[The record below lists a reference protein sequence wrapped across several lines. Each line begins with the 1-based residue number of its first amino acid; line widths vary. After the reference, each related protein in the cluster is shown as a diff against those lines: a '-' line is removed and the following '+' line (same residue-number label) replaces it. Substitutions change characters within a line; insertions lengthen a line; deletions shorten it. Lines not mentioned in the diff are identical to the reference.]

1 MLGERSSS
9 TNDHEHQKLVT
20 ALRESEI
27 LRELAALLASSLD
40 LKRILQVLT
49 KRTTEVCEIERCSVW
64 LAEEVIEAF
73 RPAAYYLS
81 TERISNNKVEAGDT
95 IWQQGAILFDDPELY
110 QLLKENGM
118 VVLDDLHARPKVRN
132 VAETF
137 LVKSILLIAL
147 RREGRIV
154 GMMSL
159 DEPDTKRTF
168 SLEQQQLA
176 CAIGQQAALAI
187 DNARLYQQ
195 AQAERA
201 RAERLIERAQAINQV
216 ALTVNSGEDLPV
228 VLEIATRHLVSGLN
242 ADAGIIALLEAE
254 RLRVAISLPG
264 KGVEATGIPR
274 QISIAWSDLPLCR
287 QVAATGT
294 PLFITADQPTENEM
308 GWFRQ
313 WGFANIMVVPLMIGT
328 VQQPSLT
335 PRSPHCIG
343 FVFVNFQTIAR
354 RPGKGQF
361 AFAQDIAAQCALAIE
376 KAHLMADLQKAAAL
390 STERANT
397 LDAVFQAMTEGI
409 MVLNPRGEV
418 LVRNNAASQFLGM
431 PVNAADQL
439 QAFLQRYPTYT
450 LHGQPL
456 AEEDFPLSRALKGE
470 RIRGERF
477 MTSRGDGI
485 NRVVEVNVTPM
496 LDHTNTQIGLVSA
509 FRDITEQS
517 RVERRIR
524 EALDTMLHVA
534 EEVSGITEIKD
545 ILRNVLERTLSTL
558 NCYGGAV
565 QLFDE
570 ELQAFTPLL
579 AIGFTEETEEQW
591 LAEQK
596 QWLQPREGQYAG
608 FRKQLMEG
616 HATVINAEQYPKQP
630 NPFRHMMVLAAP
642 ITHHNRL
649 LGLMMLD
656 RSPSYMSDAESPVEA
671 SQQHHHLPREF
682 SIWDMAV
689 IEGIAQ
695 LAGLAI
701 EQTRWQQEAM
711 IARSSE
717 EAMREANALKDEFL
731 AITAHEFRTPLT
743 VVLAHSQIAL
753 RVLRKMTDQDVVSRL
768 RDSLSIIEE
777 QAHQLTNIVTT
788 FLEVAQINRGQLT
801 LKVAPVNLADIVKQ
815 VVTNHSATSTEHEIR
830 YEIAPSDHPY
840 MVMGDNARLVQV
852 LANLLQNALKYSPL
866 GGPVTI
872 SLRQYVNDTN
882 DTNDNRRTIELH
894 VVDKGI
900 GIPKDAQSRLFERF
914 YRASNIDGS
923 KTKGIGLG
931 LYIVDALIK
940 MHSGTIRAES
950 SGILGEGS
958 RFVITLPTLES
969 ETANGE

>member
-9 TNDHEHQKLVT
+9 TNDHEHQRLVT

-27 LRELAALLASSLD
+27 LRELAELLASSLD

-49 KRTTEVCEIERCSVW
+49 KRTTEVCNVERCSVW
-64 LAEEVIEAF
+64 LLEDAIEAF

-81 TERISNNKVEAGDT
+81 TERITNNKVEAGNS
-95 IWQQGAILFDDPELY
+95 IWQQGSILFDDPELY
-110 QLLKENGM
+110 TLLKEQGM
-118 VVLDDLHARPKVRN
+118 VVLDNLHDHPKARK

-137 LVKSILLIAL
+137 LVKSVLLIAL

-159 DEPDTKRTF
+159 DEPDAERTF
-168 SLEQQQLA
+168 SPEQQQLA
-176 CAIGQQAALAI
+176 RAIGQQAALAI

-228 VLEIATRHLVSGLN
+228 VLKIATRHLVNGLS
-242 ADAGIIALLEAE
+242 ADAGMIALLEAE
-254 RLRVAISLPG
+254 ELRAVSMAG
-264 KGVEATGIPR
+264 KLVEATVVPQ
-274 QISIAWSDLPLCR
+274 QISIPWSDLPLCR

-294 PLFITADQPTENEM
+294 PLFITADQPTENEK
-308 GWFRQ
+308 GWFCQ
-313 WGFANIMVVPLMIGT
+313 WGFDNMMVIPLMIGA
-328 VQQPSLT
+328 VEQPSST
-335 PRSPHCIG
+335 PRAPHCIG
-343 FVFVNFQTIAR
+343 FAFVNFQSAAQL
-354 RPGKGQF
+354 PGKGQF
-361 AFAQDIAAQCALAIE
+361 AFAQDVAAQCALAIE
-376 KAHLMADLQKAAAL
+376 KAHLMADLQKVAAL

-409 MVLNPRGEV
+409 MVLDSRGEV
-418 LVRNNAASQFLGM
+418 LVRNNAASQFLGI
-431 PVNAADQL
+431 PVNSTDQL
-439 QAFLQRYPTYT
+439 QAFLKRYPTFT

-477 MTSRGDGI
+477 MTARGQGD

-534 EEVSGITEIKD
+534 EEVSGITEIED

-558 NCYGGAV
+558 NCYSGAV
-565 QLFDE
+565 QLFDQ
-570 ELQAFTPLL
+570 ELQEFTPLL
-579 AIGFTEETEEQW
+579 ASGFTEETEKQW
-591 LAEQK
+591 LAAQS
-596 QWLQPREGQYAG
+596 QWLQPEEEGQYAG
-608 FRKQLMEG
+608 LRDQLMDG
-616 HATVINAEQYPKQP
+616 NATVIHADQYTKQP
-630 NPFRHMMVLAAP
+630 NPPRHSMVLAAP

-649 LGLMMLD
+649 LGLMLLE
-656 RSPSYMSDAESPVEA
+656 RSTAYKNDVATMQEEQPI
-671 SQQHHHLPREF
+671 PREF

-695 LAGLAI
+695 LTGLAI
-701 EQTRWQQEAM
+701 EQARWQQEAM
-711 IARSSE
+711 IARSRE
-717 EAMREANALKDEFL
+717 EALREANALKDEFL

-743 VVLAHSQIAL
+743 VVLAHSQVAL
-753 RVLRKMTDQDVVSRL
+753 RVLRKMPNQDVVPRL

-801 LKVAPVNLADIVKQ
+801 LKMAPVNLAPIVKQ
-815 VVTNHSATSTEHEIR
+815 VVTDHAATSPEHEIR
-830 YEIAPSDHPY
+830 YEIEPSDHPY
-840 MVMGDNARLVQV
+840 MIMGDNARLVQV

-872 SLRQYVNDTN
+872 SLRQYTN
-882 DTNDNRRTIELH
+882 DANHSGRTIELH
-894 VVDKGI
+894 VIDKGI
-900 GIPKDAQSRLFERF
+900 GIPKEALPRLFERF
-914 YRASNIDGS
+914 YRASNIDSS

-940 MHSGTIRAES
+940 MHHGTIRAES

-958 RFVITLPTLES
+958 RFVIRLPGLES
-969 ETANGE
+969 ETGKSE

>member
-20 ALRESEI
+20 ALRESEV
-27 LRELAALLASSLD
+27 LRELAELLASSLD
-40 LKRILQVLT
+40 LKRILRVLT

-64 LAEEVIEAF
+64 LSEDTIEAF

-81 TERISNNKVEAGDT
+81 TERISNNKVEFGDT

-118 VVLDDLHARPKVRN
+118 VVLDDLHARPKVRK

-159 DEPDTKRTF
+159 DEPNAKRTF
-168 SLEQQQLA
+168 SPEQQQLA
-176 CAIGQQAALAI
+176 RAIGQQAALAI

-254 RLRVAISLPG
+254 RLRVAISLAG
-264 KGVEATGIPR
+264 KGVEATNIPR
-274 QISIAWSDLPLCR
+274 QISIAWSDLPFCR
-287 QVAATGT
+287 QVAAAGT
-294 PLFITADQPTENEM
+294 PLFITADQPTENEK

-313 WGFANIMVVPLMIGT
+313 WGFANIMVIPLMIGA

-343 FVFVNFQTIAR
+343 FVFVNFQTTAR
-354 RPGKGQF
+354 QPGKGQF

-409 MVLNPRGEV
+409 MVLDPRGEV
-418 LVRNNAASQFLGM
+418 LVRNNAAAQFLGM
-431 PVNAADQL
+431 PVNSADQL
-439 QAFLQRYPTYT
+439 QAFLKRYPTYT

-456 AEEDFPLSRALKGE
+456 AEEDFPLARALKGE

-477 MTSRGDGI
+477 MTSRGDGV

-570 ELQAFTPLL
+570 ELQEFTPLL

-596 QWLQPREGQYAG
+596 QWLQPMEGQYAG
-608 FRKQLMEG
+608 FRNQLMDG

-656 RSPSYMSDAESPVEA
+656 RSPSYMSEMQKPRRNTAICRANFLFGTWPLSKV
-671 SQQHHHLPREF
+671 LP
-682 SIWDMAV
+682 S
-689 IEGIAQ
+689 
-695 LAGLAI
+695 
-701 EQTRWQQEAM
+701 
-711 IARSSE
+711 
-717 EAMREANALKDEFL
+717 
-731 AITAHEFRTPLT
+731 
-743 VVLAHSQIAL
+743 
-753 RVLRKMTDQDVVSRL
+753 
-768 RDSLSIIEE
+768 
-777 QAHQLTNIVTT
+777 
-788 FLEVAQINRGQLT
+788 
-801 LKVAPVNLADIVKQ
+801 
-815 VVTNHSATSTEHEIR
+815 
-830 YEIAPSDHPY
+830 
-840 MVMGDNARLVQV
+840 
-852 LANLLQNALKYSPL
+852 
-866 GGPVTI
+866 
-872 SLRQYVNDTN
+872 
-882 DTNDNRRTIELH
+882 
-894 VVDKGI
+894 
-900 GIPKDAQSRLFERF
+900 
-914 YRASNIDGS
+914 
-923 KTKGIGLG
+923 
-931 LYIVDALIK
+931 
-940 MHSGTIRAES
+940 
-950 SGILGEGS
+950 
-958 RFVITLPTLES
+958 
-969 ETANGE
+969 

>member
-1 MLGERSSS
+1 MLGERPSS

-27 LRELAALLASSLD
+27 LRELAELLASSLD

-64 LAEEVIEAF
+64 LSEDATEAF

-81 TERISNNKVEAGDT
+81 TERISNNKVEFGDT
-95 IWQQGAILFDDPELY
+95 IWQQGSILFDEPEVY
-110 QLLKENGM
+110 QLLKEHGM
-118 VVLDDLHARPKVRN
+118 VVLDDLHARPKARK

-159 DEPDTKRTF
+159 DEPDAKRTF
-168 SLEQQQLA
+168 SPEQQQLA

-216 ALTVNSGEDLPV
+216 ALTVNSGEDLAA
-228 VLEIATRHLVSGLN
+228 VLEVATRHLVSGLN
-242 ADAGIIALLEAE
+242 ADAGMIALLEAE
-254 RLRVAISLPG
+254 HLRAVSLAG
-264 KGVEATGIPR
+264 KGVEATDNSR
-274 QISIAWSDLPLCR
+274 ATSIAWSDLPLCR

-294 PLFITADQPTENEM
+294 PLFITAEQPTENEK

-313 WGFANIMVVPLMIGT
+313 WGFANIMVVPLMIGA

-343 FVFVNFQTIAR
+343 FVFVNFQSTAR

-409 MVLNPRGEV
+409 MVLDPRGEV
-418 LVRNNAASQFLGM
+418 LVRNNAAAQFLGM
-431 PVNAADQL
+431 PVNSAEQL
-439 QAFLQRYPTYT
+439 QAFLKRYPTYT

-456 AEEDFPLSRALKGE
+456 AEEDFPLARALKGE

-477 MTSRGDGI
+477 MTSRGDGV

-570 ELQAFTPLL
+570 ELQEFTPLL

-596 QWLQPREGQYAG
+596 RWLQPTKGQYAG

-656 RSPSYMSDAESPVEA
+656 RAPSYMSDAESSVEA
-671 SQQHHHLPREF
+671 PQEHHHLPREF
-682 SIWDMAV
+682 SIWDLAV

-701 EQTRWQQEAM
+701 EQTRWQQEALS
-711 IARSSE
+711 ARSSE

-743 VVLAHSQIAL
+743 VVLAHSQVAL
-753 RVLRKMTDQDVVSRL
+753 RVLRKMTDQDVVPRL
-768 RDSLSIIEE
+768 RDSLRIIEE

-815 VVTNHSATSTEHEIR
+815 VVTDHSATSTEHEIR

-872 SLRQYVNDTN
+872 SLCQHMNDTN
-882 DTNDNRRTIELH
+882 DANNSRRTIELQ

-900 GIPKDAQSRLFERF
+900 GIPKEAQSRLFERF

-940 MHSGTIRAES
+940 MHNGTIRAES

-969 ETANGE
+969 GTANGE

>member
-27 LRELAALLASSLD
+27 LRELAELLASSLD
-40 LKRILQVLT
+40 LNRILQVLT
-49 KRTTEVCEIERCSVW
+49 KRTTEVCNIERCSVW
-64 LAEEVIEAF
+64 LLEDTIEAF

-81 TERISNNKVEAGDT
+81 TQRISNNKVEAGNF
-95 IWQQGAILFDDPELY
+95 IWQQGSILFDDPELY

-118 VVLDDLHARPKVRN
+118 VVLDDLRARPKVRR

-159 DEPDTKRTF
+159 DEPDAKCTF
-168 SLEQQQLA
+168 SPEQQQLA
-176 CAIGQQAALAI
+176 RAIGQQAALAI

-195 AQAERA
+195 AQAERT

-216 ALTVNSGEDLPV
+216 ALTVNSGEDLSV

-254 RLRVAISLPG
+254 QLRAVSLAG
-264 KGVEATGIPR
+264 KIIEAKDIPR
-274 QISIAWSDLPLCR
+274 QMSITWSNLPLCR
-287 QVAATGT
+287 QVATSGM
-294 PLFITADQPTENEM
+294 PLFITADQPTENEK

-313 WGFANIMVVPLMIGT
+313 WGFDNMMAIPLMIGA
-328 VQQPSLT
+328 VQQPSLA
-335 PRSPHCIG
+335 PRLPHCVG
-343 FVFVNFQTIAR
+343 FAFVNFQNASQK
-354 RPGKGQF
+354 PGKGQF

-376 KAHLMADLQKAAAL
+376 KSHLMADLQKVAAL

-409 MVLNPRGEV
+409 MVLDPHGEV

-431 PVNAADQL
+431 PVNSTDQL
-439 QAFLQRYPTYT
+439 QAFLKRYPTYT

-456 AEEDFPLSRALKGE
+456 EEEDFPLSRALKGE

-477 MTSRGDGI
+477 MTSRGDGV

-496 LDHTNTQIGLVSA
+496 LDHTNAQIGLVSA

-524 EALDTMLHVA
+524 EALETMLHVA

-545 ILRNVLERTLSTL
+545 ILRNVLQRTLSTL
-558 NCYGGAV
+558 TCKGGAV

-570 ELQAFTPLL
+570 ELQEFTPLL
-579 AIGFTEETEEQW
+579 AIGFTEETEDLW
-591 LAEQK
+591 LAEQS
-596 QWLQPREGQYAG
+596 QWLQPMEGQYAG
-608 FRKQLMEG
+608 FRNQLMDG
-616 HATVINAEQYPKQP
+616 HAIVINANQYPKQP
-630 NPFRHMMVLAAP
+630 NPFRHSMVLAAP
-642 ITHHNRL
+642 ITHRNRL

-656 RSPSYMSDAESPVEA
+656 RSTSYTSDAA
-671 SQQHHHLPREF
+671 SQHEQQQFPREF

-695 LAGLAI
+695 LTGLAI
-701 EQTRWQQEAM
+701 EQARWQQEAM

-743 VVLAHSQIAL
+743 VVLAHSQVAL
-753 RVLRKMTDQDVVSRL
+753 RVLRKLTDQDVMPRL

-801 LKVAPVNLADIVKQ
+801 LKVAPVNIADIVKQ

-830 YEIAPSDHPY
+830 YEIAPSDQPY

-872 SLRQYVNDTN
+872 SLCQYMNDIN
-882 DTNDNRRTIELH
+882 DKRRTIELH
-894 VVDKGI
+894 VIDKGI
-900 GIPKDAQSRLFERF
+900 GIPKEAQSRLFERF

-940 MHSGTIRAES
+940 MHNGSIRAES

-969 ETANGE
+969 ETIKSE